1 MEAWYHDAKIKTVTW
16 EVTWMADHDMGE
28 ACPHTARIYVEVTT
42 TFDSIDSTGYML
54 PVAVT
59 WLVTFSIKKA
69 RDFRPVGMRCKLGF

>member
-1 MEAWYHDAKIKTVTW
+1 MDKTKSCYKYNIDNIMDAW

-59 WLVTFSIKKA
+59 
-69 RDFRPVGMRCKLGF
+69 